1 MKSATQYLAPP
12 IPRIG
17 SKYKY
22 LAWLLP
28 QIPEKE
34 RTIYIE
40 PFFGSGVVL
49 LNRAI
54 AQLEVINDLD
64 KSLIRFMRVLQN
76 KELLEKLRHRLSY
89 TLYSKEEY
97 FLAVDQLKRNVFKD
111 EIDFAWSYFADIHQ
125 SFCCRAGGGS
135 WGRRI
140 SLDSN
145 QKWGITFN
153 WFSSISNIDRF
164 VDRISHAQIENDTA
178 ENVIRR
184 YDSEDAIFYCDPP
197 YLPETRN
204 GAVYANE
211 MTVEDHQRLLELL
224 LKCKGAVCLSGYP
237 SALYNETLSEWTLTK
252 KDVICQLGRNSPTG
266 IKDAHRMECLWRNPK
281 AMEYFC
287 QQTLF

>member
-1 MKSATQYLAPP
+1 MKGASQYLASP
-12 IPRIG
+12 ITRIG
-17 SKYKY
+17 GKYNY
-22 LAWLLP
+22 LTWVLP

-34 RTIYIE
+34 RSIYIE

-49 LNRAI
+49 LNRAV

-64 KSLIRFMRVLQN
+64 KYLIRFMRVLQN

-97 FLAVDQLKRNVFKD
+97 FLAVDQLKRNAFQD
-111 EIDFAWSYFADIHQ
+111 EVDFAWSYFADIHQ
-125 SFCCRAGGGS
+125 AFCCRAGGGS
-135 WGRRI
+135 WGRMI
-140 SLDSN
+140 SLDSK
-145 QKWGITFN
+145 QKWGITFR
-153 WFSSISNIDRF
+153 WFSGISNIDRF

-204 GAVYANE
+204 GDVYANE
-211 MTVEDHQRLLELL
+211 MTIEDHQRLLELL
-224 LKCKGAVCLSGYP
+224 LNCKGAVCLSGYP

-252 KDVICQLGRNSPTG
+252 KDVLCQLGRNSPNG
-266 IKDAHRMECLWRNPK
+266 IKDASRVECLWRNPR
-281 AMEYFC
+281 AMEYFS